1 MPLNRK
7 LIDEIQ
13 NRIEPNQTGA
23 HTTQLVCLR
32 YFLFDLLMTP
42 AVLSLKLGMIGLL
55 IPLLSS
61 CALLTYIELHSRQ
74 LTTDWF
80 VNMHWRIASKRSHL
94 LAIGYAISAVLIL
107 IAWLLSLPAH
117 EASMSHI
124 MWAAMTRI
132 ALLPT
137 LLFVMV
143 TVVLEASSIAQASNG
158 EVLDSLVAKYPPPLD
173 VIKLV

>member
-1 MPLNRK
+1 
-7 LIDEIQ
+7 
-13 NRIEPNQTGA
+13 
-23 HTTQLVCLR
+23 
-32 YFLFDLLMTP
+32 
-42 AVLSLKLGMIGLL
+42 
-55 IPLLSS
+55 
-61 CALLTYIELHSRQ
+61 
-74 LTTDWF
+74 
-80 VNMHWRIASKRSHL
+80 MHWRIASKRSRL
-94 LAIGYAISAVLIL
+94 LAIGDGISAVLIL
-107 IAWLLSLPAH
+107 IAWLLSLTAH

-124 MWAAMTRI
+124 MWAAMART